1 MAEYAGLVRAR
12 FVPYPAAFAM
22 PAARPASP
30 PPLLGPDEPPAFAIL
45 RPDGASRLV
54 LLCDHASNR
63 VPAALDRLGLRPRDL
78 AQHIGWDI
86 GAAMVAKRI
95 SFRFDA
101 PLAMTGYSRLVIDCN
116 RRLDHAT
123 SVPAVSD
130 GVVVPGNRRVGA
142 RQRARRRDA
151 LFRPYHAA
159 VAALLKRR
167 VQEGPAPVIASIHSC
182 TPVMNGFKRPWHVGV
197 LSNVDRRL
205 ADPVLAALARVP
217 GIVVGDNEPYS
228 GKDGVGYT
236 IATHAEKPG
245 LPHVSFEIRQDLI
258 ATPIGA
264 LHWARLIG
272 GALAAGLK
280 ALK

>member
-12 FVPYPAAFAM
+12 VVPYPACLAM
-22 PAARPASP
+22 PVSRSAASA
-30 PPLLGPDEPPAFAIL
+30 PLLGPDEPPAFSIL
-45 RPDGASRLV
+45 RPNGAARLV

-63 VPAALDRLGLRPRDL
+63 VPAALDGLGLRRRDL

-86 GAAMVAKRI
+86 GAAMVAKRL

-101 PLAMTGYSRLVIDCN
+101 PLAMAGYSRLVIDCN

-123 SVPAVSD
+123 SIPAISD
-130 GVVVPGNRRVGA
+130 GVRVPGNARVGV
-142 RQRARRRDA
+142 RQRALRRDT

-159 VAALLKRR
+159 ISALLKRR
-167 VQEGPAPVIASIHSC
+167 AKAGLAPAIVSMHSC
-182 TPVMNGFKRPWHVGV
+182 TPVMNGFKRPWHIGV
-197 LSNVDRRL
+197 LSNDDRRL
-205 ADPVLAALARVP
+205 ADPVLAALRRVP
-217 GIVVGDNEPYS
+217 GILVGDNEPYS

-264 LHWARLIG
+264 LHWARLVG
-272 GALAAGLK
+272 NALAAALRSLK
-280 ALK
+280 